1 MALGNLILT
10 ALVAAV
16 LPLKPPLSAE
26 ARRHPGPTVIR
37 AGELGKRR
45 LEVEGWRLKGE
56 VERQR
61 MRREVEA
68 LKKSARDLADRM
80 EKMTVDDLLKRGG
93 ENWLCNGQSVE
104 QSTNRKIEK
113 FSDLER
119 AMKRAGKPQAEI
131 DRLRNQLEQTVEN
144 IRAEGRELKRKYDKQ
159 R

>member
-1 MALGNLILT
+1 MVPGNLILT

-37 AGELGKRR
+37 AGELGKSSNRR
-45 LEVEGWRLKGE
+45 IVEWSKQLKDE
-56 VERQR
+56 AINRKSQI
-61 MRREVEA
+61 EA

-80 EKMTVDDLLKRGG
+80 EKMTVDDLSKSSFA
-93 ENWLCNGQSVE
+93 E
-104 QSTNRKIEK
+104 
-113 FSDLER
+113 LER

-131 DRLRNQLEQTVEN
+131 DRLRNQLQQTVEK
-144 IRAEGRELKRKYDKQ
+144 IRAEGRELKRRYDKQ